1 MAKTLQNLIED
12 LRNISP
18 NGLEYTESSKLLNK
32 LNDLGGKL
40 IDNKAKYTSFKTQVT
55 QGFTDIKIKIAEIEN
70 LLTEI
75 NTKIDELLRRQN
87 QGAPQSQDRQQEI
100 DELTTIKNKLIEIIT
115 KTQDDLNNILT
126 SQGSDDI
133 DDDTRNTAIKLNEIN
148 NSLDS
153 IITNMGN
160 TKNKRGG
167 RKYRKSHKVSRRLSR
182 RKQRGGWVYKTT
194 SKKSSSHT
202 KKRNKNRNKNK
213 RNLSKSAKTSS
224 STNLYSSSL

>member
-1 MAKTLQNLIED
+1 MAKTLQNLIEE
-12 LRNISP
+12 LQFISP
-18 NGLEYTESSKLLNK
+18 NSSEYIKSSELLNK
-32 LNDLGGKL
+32 LNELGGKL
-40 IDNKAKYTSFKTQVT
+40 IGNKAKYTSFKTQVN

-75 NTKIDELLRRQN
+75 NRKIDELLQKQN

-100 DELTTIKNKLIEIIT
+100 DKLNEIKNKLIEIIT

-133 DDDTRNTAIKLNEIN
+133 DEDTRIAALKLNEIN
-148 NSLDS
+148 KSLDS
-153 IITNMGN
+153 IITNMGL
-160 TKNKRGG
+160 TKDKRGG

-194 SKKSSSHT
+194 SKKSSSRT
-202 KKRNKNRNKNK
+202 KKRNKNK
-213 RNLSKSAKTSS
+213 RNLSKSAKSSS